1 MNRRSL
7 SDQSLFRPSS
17 SKKAIS
23 TKSSNSYDRWTVICF
38 VIGLI
43 NILSA
48 LWMLIAP
55 VHWYYNLPAGVPE
68 SGPLNVHFIRDIGC
82 IFLLLG
88 CGLLVGGFFLIE
100 FRLPLF
106 TMNTAFY
113 MLHMF
118 VHIHEIVS
126 GRLRM
131 GIFWID
137 LPGVYFPAVLTFS
150 LNIILIRKYMAS
162 SRSKMLQIGAKN

>member
-7 SDQSLFRPSS
+7 SDQSLFSS
-17 SKKAIS
+17 SS
-23 TKSSNSYDRWTVICF
+23 TNRTVYAKSSYVYDRWTLICF

-43 NILSA
+43 NILNA
-48 LWMLIAP
+48 VWMLIAP
-55 VHWYYNLPAGVPE
+55 EHWYYNLPAGVPE

-82 IFLLLG
+82 IFLILG
-88 CGLLVGGFFLIE
+88 CGLLVGGSFLIE

-106 TMNTAFY
+106 TMNTLFY

-137 LPGVYFPAVLTFS
+137 LPGIYLPAMLTFG
-150 LNIILIRKYMAS
+150 LNIILIRKYMPS
-162 SRSKMLQIGAKN
+162 SRSKLQQIRTKN

>member
-7 SDQSLFRPSS
+7 SDQSLFSS
-17 SKKAIS
+17 SS
-23 TKSSNSYDRWTVICF
+23 TNRTVYAKSSYVYDRWTLICF
-38 VIGLI
+38 VIGLL
-43 NILSA
+43 NILNA
-48 LWMLIAP
+48 VWMLITP
-55 VHWYYNLPAGVPE
+55 EHWYYNLPAGVPE

-82 IFLLLG
+82 IFLILG
-88 CGLLVGGFFLIE
+88 CGLLVGGSFLIE

-106 TMNTAFY
+106 TMNTLFY

-137 LPGVYFPAVLTFS
+137 LPGIYLPAMLTFG
-150 LNIILIRKYMAS
+150 LNIILIRKYMPS
-162 SRSKMLQIGAKN
+162 SRSKLQQIRAKN

>member
-7 SDQSLFRPSS
+7 SDQSLYSAASARTSVS
-17 SKKAIS
+17 RTLS
-23 TKSSNSYDRWTVICF
+23 TSYDRWTLVFF
-38 VIGLI
+38 VIGLV

-48 LWMLIAP
+48 SWMLIGP
-55 VHWYYNLPAGVPE
+55 EHWYYNLPAGVPE

-88 CGLLVGGFFLIE
+88 GGLLVTAFIFIE

-106 TMNTAFY
+106 SMNTLFY
-113 MLHMF
+113 TLHMF

-131 GIFWID
+131 GIFWAD
-137 LPGVYFPAVLTFS
+137 LPGIYFPALITFI
-150 LNIILIRKYMAS
+150 LNIVLIRKYRMAS
-162 SRSKMLQIGAKN
+162 TPKIYHNRSQY

>member
-7 SDQSLFRPSS
+7 SDQSLYRTASARANIPRTPS
-17 SKKAIS
+17 
-23 TKSSNSYDRWTVICF
+23 TLHDRWTLVFLI
-38 VIGLI
+38 IGLI
-43 NILSA
+43 NVLSA
-48 LWMLIAP
+48 SWMLVAP
-55 VHWYYNLPAGVPE
+55 EHWYYNLPAGVPE

-88 CGLLVGGFFLIE
+88 CGLLVTGFVFIE

-106 TMNTAFY
+106 SMNTLFY

-131 GIFWID
+131 GIFWMD
-137 LPGVYFPAVLTFS
+137 LPGIYFPALITFG
-150 LNIILIRKYMAS
+150 LNIVLIRKYRLPS
-162 SRSKMLQIGAKN
+162 TPKIYQNGIKH